1 MATNKLTKLA
11 LQWHS
16 DGLDDKQV
24 LDNVLDDVIY
34 DILEEFGI
42 ELSDRQEPRLETIM
56 RSIVDENIDWDE
68 LAEADQEARD
78 YEDAKR
84 SAIYE

>member
-1 MATNKLTKLA
+1 MAINKLTKIA
-11 LQWHS
+11 LEWHS
-16 DGLDDKQV
+16 DGLDDGRV
-24 LDNVLDDVIY
+24 LDNVLDTVLY
-34 DILEEFGI
+34 DFLEEYGI
-42 ELSDRQEPRLETIM
+42 ELSDREEPKLEM
-56 RSIVDENIDWDE
+56 LLRSIIMENIDWDE

>member
-1 MATNKLTKLA
+1 MAINKLTKIA
-11 LQWHS
+11 LEWHS
-16 DGLDDKQV
+16 DGLDDGRV
-24 LDNVLDDVIY
+24 LDNVLDTVLY
-34 DILEEFGI
+34 DFFEEYGI
-42 ELSDRQEPRLETIM
+42 ELSDREEPKLEM
-56 RSIVDENIDWDE
+56 LLRSIIMENIDWDE

>member
-16 DGLDDKQV
+16 DGLEDKQV

-34 DILEEFGI
+34 DILEEYGI
-42 ELSDRQEPRLETIM
+42 ELSDREEPRLETVL
-56 RSIVDENIDWDE
+56 RSIIDENIDWE
-68 LAEADQEARD
+68 ALREADIEARD
-78 YEDAKR
+78 YQDAKR
-84 SAIYE
+84 SAIYK